1 MGAADLIEQIRSGI
15 FQNERLLKLDTP
27 IGANALLVQR
37 VVGNSRIGRD
47 YAFTVDVASTDENIE
62 LKRLIAQPVTL
73 WMQQTDKS
81 YRPVHGFVHTARRL
95 GSDGGLTSYQVA
107 FACWLHFLRFRRDAR
122 IWQDVTVDEI
132 ITDVFNQHPQAQ
144 GAFRFALNKP
154 LQPRSFCIQYE
165 DDWNFVSR
173 LMEAEGWYSYFEQAD
188 DGQSHKLVVTDNL
201 DSFKSASPQ
210 SVAFY
215 RAGTNSETDA
225 LVQWSGTR
233 TLQSTSLVTSTFDY
247 KSPQYAK
254 GTNIP
259 TVGNQGSLPSQAEV
273 YEYSGAY
280 TYREQDRGD
289 ALSKI
294 RMEEWESRA
303 KRFYGVGAVR
313 RIDAGQWFE
322 LVDHPDHS
330 GGNEQERQFA
340 VLAVDWVIEN
350 NLPVSRSGA
359 DFPHSLQARVNT
371 TRANFGQVQPSALI
385 PSGDGSTGFFMA
397 TIEAQRR
404 SIPFRSPL
412 DHHKPVMPTQTATVV
427 GPSGEEV
434 FTDSLNRVKV
444 RMHWDRINSGDEKA
458 SCWVRVSYPNAGS
471 NWGGVFVPRIGQE
484 VIITYIDGDP
494 DRPLITGRVYNSAS
508 SPQWHTQ
515 GQLSGYKSKEHKG
528 SGYNQLVLDD
538 STGQNRAQLYST
550 QTAAQLN
557 LGYLVSQTDNTRGA
571 FRGTGFELATDAY
584 GAIRSQKGLYIS
596 TFGRPGASG
605 EQLDATEARGQLTA
619 GQQLLSA
626 TADTAQQHGAAD
638 MQAIDSLKTFT
649 NATQSSYGGSA
660 SPALSASSAQ
670 GQETSG
676 GTGQANGFSDP
687 VLLLASPK
695 GVGITTPESVHIH
708 AGENATISANT
719 DINVAIGKSLV
730 ANAVDKISLFAY
742 KLGMKLIAARGKLE
756 IQAQTDGIDVL
767 ASKGIKI
774 SSSTDAIQLSAEK
787 EILLTSGGAY
797 IRISGGN
804 IQVHAPSQVDIK
816 GSEHSFTGPTRYDG
830 QPAALP
836 KSLVNDQQFILK
848 DETTGNVMPLAPYR
862 IESGDGQVLAR
873 GITDAEG
880 KTVRVFTGTQEQ
892 ELKMFHEDD
901 QA

>member
-1 MGAADLIEQIRSGI
+1 MGAADLIDQIRSGI
-15 FQNERLLKLDTP
+15 FQNERLVKLDTP
-27 IGANALLVQR
+27 LGSNTLLVQR
-37 VVGNSRIGRD
+37 VVGNSRVGRD
-47 YAFTVDVASTDENIE
+47 YSFTVDIASADENIE
-62 LKRLIAQPVTL
+62 LKQLIAQPVTL
-73 WMQQTDKS
+73 WLQQTDKS

-95 GSDGGLTSYQVA
+95 GSDGGLTSYQIS

-132 ITDVFNQHPQAQ
+132 ITEVFNQHPQAQ
-144 GAFRFALNKP
+144 GAFRFALSKP
-154 LQPRSFCIQYE
+154 VQPRSFCVQYE
-165 DDWNFVSR
+165 DDWNFVNR
-173 LMEAEGWYSYFEQAD
+173 LMEAEGWYGYFEQSN

-201 DSFKSASPQ
+201 DSFKAASPQ
-210 SVAFY
+210 TVAFY

-233 TLQSTSLVTSTFDY
+233 TLQSTSVVTSTFDY
-247 KSPQYAK
+247 KSPLYAK

-294 RMEEWESRA
+294 RVEEWESRA

-313 RIDAGQWFE
+313 RLDAGQWFE
-322 LVDHPDHS
+322 LRDHPDHD
-330 GGNEQERQFA
+330 GGNAQERQFA
-340 VLAVDWVIEN
+340 VLSIEWVIEN
-350 NLPVSRSGA
+350 NLPVSRSSVE
-359 DFPHSLQARVNT
+359 FPHSLQAKVDAMRASFGT
-371 TRANFGQVQPSALI
+371 TQPSAVI
-385 PSGDGSTGFFMA
+385 QSGDGSTGFFMA
-397 TIEAQRR
+397 TVEAQRR
-404 SIPFRSPL
+404 TVPFRSPF
-412 DHHKPVMPTQTATVV
+412 DHRKPVMPTQTATVV

-434 FTDSLNRVKV
+434 FTDQLNRVKV
-444 RMHWDRINSGDEKA
+444 RMHWDRLNSGDEKA
-458 SCWVRVSYPNAGS
+458 SCWVRVSYPNAGN

-484 VIITYIDGDP
+484 VVITYVDGDP
-494 DRPLITGRVYNSAS
+494 DRPLITGRVYNSTS
-508 SPQWHTQ
+508 TPQWHTQ

-538 STGQNRAQLYST
+538 TTTQNRVQLYST

-557 LGYLVSQTDNTRGA
+557 LGYLVSQSDNQRGQ

-596 TFGRPGASG
+596 TFGRPAANGD
-605 EQLDATEARGQLTA
+605 QLDASEARGQLSA

-626 TADTAQQHGAAD
+626 TADTAKQHGAAD

-649 NATQSSYGGSA
+649 NATQSGYGGATSGTA
-660 SPALSASSAQ
+660 SQ
-670 GQETSG
+670 GQDAPGGSG
-676 GTGQANGFSDP
+676 TANGFTDP

-695 GVGITTPESVHIH
+695 GVGITTPTSVHIH
-708 AGENATISANT
+708 AGENTTMSANSDMNIAT
-719 DINVAIGKSLV
+719 GKSLV

-756 IQAQTDGIDVL
+756 IQAQTDGIDLL

-804 IQVHAPSQVDIK
+804 IQVHAPGQVDIK

-830 QPAALP
+830 QPPALP
-836 KSLVNDQQFILK
+836 KSVVNDQQFILK

-862 IESGDGQVLAR
+862 IEGSDGQILAR

-880 KTVRVFTGTQEQ
+880 KTVRVFTGTAEQ
-892 ELKMFHEDD
+892 NLKMFHEDD
-901 QA
+901 